1 MSCHSNLPLP
11 LQLGEVVEQVALR
24 LHLRLKHRVER
35 VVHRVVVVVVVVVT
49 LTSPSATTEAEAPA
63 AAAAATAAPHAAAA
77 ACRRGRRRRRPGA
90 VFGGRLELGGGLVRV
105 LRGKL
110 RPVRAKDAAEQ
121 AEQRRA
127 EREALVVVDELRRR
141 EGCPRRGSNV

>member
-1 MSCHSNLPLP
+1 MHSIAASRGSLSR
-11 LQLGEVVEQVALR
+11 LQ
-24 LHLRLKHRVER
+24 RVER
-35 VVHRVVVVVVVVVT
+35 VVHCVVVVVVVALTT
-49 LTSPSATTEAEAPA
+49 LRATEATKA
-63 AAAAATAAPHAAAA
+63 AAAAIATATATTAT
-77 ACRRGRRRRRPGA
+77 ACNPGRRGHRSRRSRRPAA